1 MGLPEEIE
9 LLDVKL
15 RELITRYEQY
25 FLGMEKREP
34 LRQHAEVEKLAR
46 RYVGVSITNTM
57 VKFKYA
63 SLVSRFNSYNQ
74 YWERIKRLID
84 EGKYSRERFKMELHE
99 REREQQQKTSATPPP
114 SSPRTETDRLYQDF
128 LAARKACNLSTE
140 NIGIDLIRSA
150 IEKNKDVILNKY
162 HCRDV
167 EFRVVVEDGTPKI
180 KARPRK

>member
-1 MGLPEEIE
+1 MGIPEEIE
-9 LLDVKL
+9 LLDIKL
-15 RELITRYEQY
+15 RDLITRYEQY

-34 LRQHAEVEKLAR
+34 LKLHSEVEKLAR
-46 RYVGVSITNTM
+46 RYAGASIINTM

-99 REREQQQKTSATPPP
+99 RERGEQKTTSAAPPP
-114 SSPRTETDRLYQDF
+114 VSSPSELDQLYQDF
-128 LAARKACNLSTE
+128 IAARRACHLPAD
-140 NIGIDLIRSA
+140 NISIDLIRST
-150 IEKNKDVILNKY
+150 IEKNKDLIRSKY
-162 HCRDV
+162 QCRDV

-180 KARPRK
+180 KARPKK

>member
-1 MGLPEEIE
+1 MGIPEEIE
-9 LLDVKL
+9 LLEAKL
-15 RELITRYEQY
+15 RDLITRYEQY

-34 LRQHAEVEKLAR
+34 LKLHGEVERLAR
-46 RYVGVSITNTM
+46 RYAGVSITNTM

-99 REREQQQKTSATPPP
+99 RERMEKTTAPPP
-114 SSPRTETDRLYQDF
+114 PASPPSELDRLYQEF
-128 LAARKACNLSTE
+128 LAARKACNLSAN
-140 NIGIDLIRSA
+140 NISQDMIRSA
-150 IEKNKDVILNKY
+150 IEKNKDLIMSKY
-162 HCRDV
+162 HCSDV
-167 EFRVVVEDGTPKI
+167 EFRVVVEEGTPKI